1 MSREDYCSSWNKQLG
16 KPSITEVI
24 FFSCEEAEVGKDVT
38 PNYELKDVFSKLHGK
53 LSIYCSQV
61 SILKAAP

>member
-1 MSREDYCSSWNKQLG
+1 M
-16 KPSITEVI
+16 
-24 FFSCEEAEVGKDVT
+24 GKDVT
-38 PNYELKDVFSKLHGK
+38 PNYELKDVFSKLHRK